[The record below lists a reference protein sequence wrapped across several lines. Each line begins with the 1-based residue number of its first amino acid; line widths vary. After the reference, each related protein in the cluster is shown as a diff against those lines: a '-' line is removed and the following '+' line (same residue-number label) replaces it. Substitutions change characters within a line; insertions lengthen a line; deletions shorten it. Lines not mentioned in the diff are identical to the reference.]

1 MRRRRGGFRRWKAFW
16 GRGGFIGQRQPRLEP
31 ARRLEAAGEPAAALT
46 DAIAAHERLLG
57 RLVAVTAAERAVL
70 QELYQ
75 SAGLDERMGAF
86 PLAPTGPGGSADRSV
101 EVRADL
107 GISGLDDRR
116 LTVLEQKL
124 GITSCYELIMADRRR
139 IADAFGR
146 RTIRPTLEEV
156 AVWQDEARHVR
167 AASIE
172 AAISE
177 AAASGWEP
185 TATFVVAFE
194 ERRRGDAPERRIV
207 AELTE
212 VEPEASLQQRSEWP
226 GWACDDACRWMLGRV
241 GVPAAPAPPVPAQ
254 ITAVAEA
261 GAADTRAAETRSQ
274 INVERANLADSSGH
288 IELVADSRPVPQGR
302 LVWVQPARL
311 LVTLGGALAAPG
323 TSVVLQLVQAGGQ
336 STVSP
341 GISTKRAVGLRS
353 S

>member
-1 MRRRRGGFRRWKAFW
+1 M
-16 GRGGFIGQRQPRLEP
+16 P
-31 ARRLEAAGEPAAALT
+31 A
-46 DAIAAHERLLG
+46 D
-57 RLVAVTAAERAVL
+57 
-70 QELYQ
+70 
-75 SAGLDERMGAF
+75 
-86 PLAPTGPGGSADRSV
+86 
-101 EVRADL
+101 DL
-107 GISGLDDRR
+107 SGISGLDDRR

-194 ERRRGDAPERRIV
+194 ERGRGDAPERRIV

-212 VEPEASLQQRSEWP
+212 VEPEASPQQRSEWP

-274 INVERANLADSSGH
+274 INVERANLADSSGN

-302 LVWVQPARL
+302 LVWAQPARL
-311 LVTLGGALAAPG
+311 FVTLGGALAAPG

-336 STVSP
+336 KHSIAGHLDDTGRGAEIELSGLADGEYRPAIVAWTRDGSSLP
-341 GISTKRAVGLRS
+341 RIVKLPAVQLVGS
-353 S
+353 ATGPSGPP